1 MNLSFIEIKCLYS
14 LKRYSHKT
22 THDFNTMYRRFLYE
36 SDNKAKSVTGISLE
50 APKYSCIETKQ
61 DGVKVILEFPEFDET
76 RERTEAGYHQLE
88 IQKEVNNVLSHTLRE
103 QIKNHQIYHVE
114 RIS

>member
-1 MNLSFIEIKCLYS
+1 MNQTTKRSKE
-14 LKRYSHKT
+14 LKEVHVGRNAT
-22 THDFNTMYRRFLYE
+22 G
-36 SDNKAKSVTGISLE
+36 KSVTGISLE

-76 RERTEAGYHQLE
+76 RERTEAGYHQME

>member
-1 MNLSFIEIKCLYS
+1 MNQTTKRSKE
-14 LKRYSHKT
+14 LKEVHVGR
-22 THDFNTMYRRFLYE
+22 NE
-36 SDNKAKSVTGISLE
+36 VGKSVTGISLE
-50 APKYSCIETKQ
+50 APKYSCIQ

>member
-1 MNLSFIEIKCLYS
+1 MNQTTKRSKE
-14 LKRYSHKT
+14 LKEVHVDRNAT
-22 THDFNTMYRRFLYE
+22 G
-36 SDNKAKSVTGISLE
+36 KSVTGISLE

-76 RERTEAGYHQLE
+76 REQTEHQME
-88 IQKEVNNVLSHTLRE
+88 IQKEVSNVLSHTLRE

>member
-1 MNLSFIEIKCLYS
+1 MNQELLEKCKNADL
-14 LKRYSHKT
+14 LKEVAKGR
-22 THDFNTMYRRFLYE
+22 NE
-36 SDNKAKSVTGISLE
+36 VGKSVTGISLE

>member
-1 MNLSFIEIKCLYS
+1 MNQTTKRSKE
-14 LKRYSHKT
+14 LKEVHVGR
-22 THDFNTMYRRFLYE
+22 NE
-36 SDNKAKSVTGISLE
+36 VAKSVTGISLE
-50 APKYSCIETKQ
+50 APKYSCIEIKQ

>member
-1 MNLSFIEIKCLYS
+1 MNQTTKRSKE
-14 LKRYSHKT
+14 LKEVHVGR
-22 THDFNTMYRRFLYE
+22 NE
-36 SDNKAKSVTGISLE
+36 VGKSVTGISLE

-61 DGVKVILEFPEFDET
+61 DGVKVILET

>member
-1 MNLSFIEIKCLYS
+1 MISIRCIGGFCMNQTTKRSKE
-14 LKRYSHKT
+14 LKEVHVGR
-22 THDFNTMYRRFLYE
+22 NE
-36 SDNKAKSVTGISLE
+36 VAKSVTGISLE

-88 IQKEVNNVLSHTLRE
+88 IHKEVNNVLSHTLRE

>member
-1 MNLSFIEIKCLYS
+1 MNQTTKRSKE
-14 LKRYSHKT
+14 LKEVHVGR
-22 THDFNTMYRRFLYE
+22 NE
-36 SDNKAKSVTGISLE
+36 VAKSVTGISLE

-61 DGVKVILEFPEFDET
+61 DGVKVILEFPEFD
-76 RERTEAGYHQLE
+76 EAGYHQLE

>member
-1 MNLSFIEIKCLYS
+1 MNQTTKRSKE
-14 LKRYSHKT
+14 LKEVHVGRNET
-22 THDFNTMYRRFLYE
+22 GE
-36 SDNKAKSVTGISLE
+36 SVTGK

-76 RERTEAGYHQLE
+76 RERTEARYHQME
-88 IQKEVNNVLSHTLRE
+88 IQREVSNVLSHTLRE